1 MFFHNVIADALT
13 LIAILNPF
21 GNVPLIV
28 TMTEGM
34 DKEVRMKLY
43 KTVII
48 TAFFIM
54 LIFGLVGEFLM
65 KNLYKIEMKEFRIA
79 GGFLLA
85 SLAFRNIVLPAKKT
99 KENEMRSLT
108 PEEQVQQGIIPIA
121 FPMIVGPGSLAT
133 MLIVKSQTGIIP
145 CTISLFLAFV
155 VVGFIM
161 YLGTFIERILG
172 KLVLYILSR
181 VMQVFMMAIGIRIFI
196 SGVLEVVAKNSL

>member
-34 DKEVRMKLY
+34 DKEVREKLY
-43 KTVII
+43 KTVAV

-65 KNLYKIEMKEFRIA
+65 KNLYKIELKEFRIA
-79 GGFLLA
+79 GGLLLA
-85 SLAFRNIVLPAKKT
+85 SLAFRNIVLPAKKS
-99 KENEMRSLT
+99 KENELKTLT
-108 PEEQVQQGIIPIA
+108 PEEQVQQGIIPMA
-121 FPMIVGPGSLAT
+121 FPMLVGPGSLAT
-133 MLIVKSQTGIIP
+133 MLIVKSQTGIVQ

-155 VVGFIM
+155 VVSFIM
-161 YLGTFIERILG
+161 YLGTFIEKILG

-196 SGVLEVVAKNSL
+196 SGVLEVIAKNR

>member
-34 DKEVRMKLY
+34 DKEVRAKLY
-43 KTVII
+43 KTVAV

-65 KNLYKIEMKEFRIA
+65 KNLYKIELKEFRIA
-79 GGFLLA
+79 GGLLLA
-85 SLAFRNIVLPAKKT
+85 SLAFRNIVLPAKKS
-99 KENEMRSLT
+99 KENELKTLT
-108 PEEQVQQGIIPIA
+108 PEEQVQQGIIPMA
-121 FPMIVGPGSLAT
+121 FPMLVGPGSLAT
-133 MLIVKSQTGIIP
+133 MLIVKSQASFVQ

-155 VVGFIM
+155 VVSFIM
-161 YLGTFIERILG
+161 YLGTFIEKILG

-196 SGVLEVVAKNSL
+196 SGVLEVIAKNK